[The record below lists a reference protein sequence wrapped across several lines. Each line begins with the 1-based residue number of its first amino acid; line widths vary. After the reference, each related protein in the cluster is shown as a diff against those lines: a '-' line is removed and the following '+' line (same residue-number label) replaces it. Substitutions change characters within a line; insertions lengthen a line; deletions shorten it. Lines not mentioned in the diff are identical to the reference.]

1 MTLLIIIKNMRDFK
15 FLSKNDTINFNGQM
29 SLEVIQYFNDY
40 TNRMVRHHVTT
51 TIATYKIADI
61 VYSEGHI
68 VAGTVH
74 VYPLEASNIR
84 IVFNIRNGDI
94 TSYTIDIDYW
104 NTMGQL
110 VNAIR
115 LE

>member
-1 MTLLIIIKNMRDFK
+1 MKDFK
-15 FLSKNDTINFNGQM
+15 FLTKNDTLTLNGQM
-29 SLEVIQYFNDY
+29 SREVIQYFNDY
-40 TNRMVRHHVTT
+40 SNRVTRHEMTT

-74 VYPLEASNIR
+74 AYPLDSPNVR
-84 IVFNIRNGDI
+84 IVFNIRNGEI
-94 TSYTIDIDYW
+94 TLYTIDIDYW

-110 VNAIR
+110 VNALR
-115 LE
+115 ETQ